1 LLAILLRL
9 FYMSEKKKRKG
20 NPALYKGMKPLNPN
34 GRPKGSVNKYTA
46 LAREVMSAKG
56 PEIVKKVI
64 EKALEGDVHCLK
76 MCIDRILPVHKAVDP
91 NRAKS
96 DTQVIINVASID
108 SIEQRVLSTPKEKLV
123 NPKEKDEDEVII
135 NIAESE

>member
-1 LLAILLRL
+1 MLAILLRL

-20 NPALYKGMKPLNPN
+20 NPALYKGMKPLNPA